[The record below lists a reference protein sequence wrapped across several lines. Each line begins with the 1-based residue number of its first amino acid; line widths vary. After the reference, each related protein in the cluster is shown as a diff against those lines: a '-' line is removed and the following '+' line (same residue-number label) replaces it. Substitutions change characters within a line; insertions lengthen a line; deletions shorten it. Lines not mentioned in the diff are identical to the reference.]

1 MRNSGK
7 LGNYGLI
14 ARAICRQTRRLFVL
28 YVTAKSL
35 SNQQPLLVKLREK
48 KVYLFHL
55 FLTST
60 IIR

>member
-7 LGNYGLI
+7 LGNYELI
-14 ARAICRQTRRLFVL
+14 VRAICRQTLRLFVL

-35 SNQQPLLVKLREK
+35 SNQQPLLVKLRVKE
-48 KVYLFHL
+48 VYLFHL